1 MIATLRPLTYDDL
14 QDMPD
19 DGQRYEIIGG
29 VLLVNPA
36 QRRDHQEVVANLDW
50 ILQRFLRATGS
61 GRVYTHPVDL
71 YLGRHDIV
79 QPDLVV
85 IQNARLGIYRPDGII
100 DAPPD
105 IVVEIL
111 SPSTLGIDLVRKM
124 ALYARSG
131 LPEYWVADPERRILV
146 INRLQGEDY
155 IAVEP
160 DPDGWIASPTL
171 PELRIDPSEVFS
183 GLD

>member
-1 MIATLRPLTYDDL
+1 MRREVL
-14 QDMPD
+14 
-19 DGQRYEIIGG
+19 GG
-29 VLLVNPA
+29 ELFVNPA
-36 QRRDHQEVVANLDW
+36 PRRVHQEIVANLDW
-50 ILQRFLRATGS
+50 ILQRSLRASGS

-85 IQNARLGIYRPDGII
+85 IHKERLGIYRPEGII
-100 DAPPD
+100 DQPPD

-111 SPSTLGIDLVRKM
+111 SPTTRAIDLVRKM

-131 LPEYWVADPERRILV
+131 VPEYWVADPERRILV
-146 INRLQGEDY
+146 INWLQGEDY

-160 DPDGWIASPTL
+160 DDDGWVASPTFSAI
-171 PELRIDPSEVFS
+171 RVDPSEVFS